1 MYFFHALSF
10 MLLLGLPLYISLS
23 HSRLLCVASKLNAL
37 KCSHFVSAIGTHLN
51 SGRIF
56 CLATILNWPELG
68 AFSLI
73 SAHFLSLTWRYIFI
87 FIRSPARTLAHTHT
101 RTHAHMQTHE
111 HASSDFPTPTAFRDP
126 LQRVT
131 RPTRLVVFFKLPDF
145 SPHIQMYFSLRVTS
159 IIKRDN
165 LSNALV
171 FVCVNT
177 DINERWYNDSSYSL

>member
-1 MYFFHALSF
+1 VCLVLYFFHALSF

-111 HASSDFPTPTAFRDP
+111 HASSDFPTFR
-126 LQRVT
+126 
-131 RPTRLVVFFKLPDF
+131 LPRR
-145 SPHIQMYFSLRVTS
+145 SEIRYKELRVQLAWWFFLNYPISHHIYKCTS
-159 IIKRDN
+159 V
-165 LSNALV
+165 LEWPVS
-171 FVCVNT
+171 
-177 DINERWYNDSSYSL
+177 